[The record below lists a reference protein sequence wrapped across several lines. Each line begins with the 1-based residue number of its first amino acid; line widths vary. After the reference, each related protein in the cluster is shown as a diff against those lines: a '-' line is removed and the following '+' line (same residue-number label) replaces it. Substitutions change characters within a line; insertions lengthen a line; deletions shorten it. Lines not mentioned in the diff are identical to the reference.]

1 MALLKAKN
9 LAYEIADHLKELI
22 VHGELLPGQRIL
34 EAKIAKELTV
44 SQSSVREA
52 LRVLE
57 QCGLVEINQR
67 RGTFVTELTGKD
79 IAIMYDI
86 VTDLYALLIIKA
98 MEHRSTENV
107 ARILDVLK
115 RLEASAEKSDF
126 DNYHKNIFEFAYI
139 ALEAVDSPVL
149 TKIISDLWPNKQRVE
164 YMTLK
169 ARKNELKSNA
179 KYFKLLEKYMLE
191 ANIDKLVK
199 TIREY
204 TQNEKKFALSILAPG
219 PRD

>member
-1 MALLKAKN
+1 MTVLKSKN
-9 LAYEIADHLKELI
+9 LAFEIADLLREKI
-22 VHGELLPGQRIL
+22 VHCELKAGERIL
-34 EAKIAKELTV
+34 EAKIAKELSV

-67 RGTFVTELTGKD
+67 RGTFVTELSNKD
-79 IAIMYDI
+79 IEIMYDI
-86 VTDLYALLIIKA
+86 VTELYAILIIKA
-98 MEHRSTENV
+98 MEQRSTENV
-107 ARILDVLK
+107 AKILDVLK
-115 RLEASAEKSDF
+115 RLETSAEKCDV

-139 ALEAVDSPVL
+139 ALDAVKSSIL

-169 ARKNELKSNA
+169 ARKNDLKSNV

-191 ANIDKLVK
+191 GNLDKLVK

-204 TQNEKKFALSILAPG
+204 TQSEKKFALSILASG
-219 PRD
+219 SRN